1 MPLVTRVLTDDF
13 DLPGP
18 SFTVETP
25 GSTSQMTSPY
35 PSPANEVPSS
45 FSAATPHFDLA
56 YPPSE
61 LQSTPLAQS
70 SGSSGSPTSSHNP
83 DTNKSVVSIQ
93 ARYPGTE
100 LIQQNETS
108 PTFPPSRSPVLDDR
122 IQIALRQYNAA
133 DLQQLFTALVNQQG
147 LPTDQMDLDSLQQG
161 LQQQQNQLPPS
172 PPSSQSLAPFNFLL
186 SPQLPSQSS
195 PGLSDVNGLISFDGV
210 PYLEQW
216 KQASDIEQEV
226 DHIATGIDSLIQDL
240 GIDPVVIA
248 NAETN
253 QANGGEL
260 DTSMLNTTSL
270 PAISDSVSNDDL
282 FNSFF
287 NPFPSPGSALDSNT
301 TGMGGGT
308 AMDVGST
315 NPVSSF
321 KGLPPPAAPPTIAA
335 KPASAESIKT
345 TGGPGVNTRAQK
357 RKSDA
362 GGEVI
367 KTPSNPKIKKRKDK

>member
-1 MPLVTRVLTDDF
+1 
-13 DLPGP
+13 
-18 SFTVETP
+18 
-25 GSTSQMTSPY
+25 
-35 PSPANEVPSS
+35 
-45 FSAATPHFDLA
+45 
-56 YPPSE
+56 
-61 LQSTPLAQS
+61 
-70 SGSSGSPTSSHNP
+70 
-83 DTNKSVVSIQ
+83 
-93 ARYPGTE
+93 
-100 LIQQNETS
+100 
-108 PTFPPSRSPVLDDR
+108 
-122 IQIALRQYNAA
+122 
-133 DLQQLFTALVNQQG
+133 
-147 LPTDQMDLDSLQQG
+147 MDLDSLQQG

-172 PPSSQSLAPFNFLL
+172 SPSSQSLAPFNFLL

-195 PGLSDVNGLISFDGV
+195 PGLSDANGLISFDGV

-270 PAISDSVSNDDL
+270 PAISDSVSNDEL

-301 TGMGGGT
+301 TGLMGGGT

-367 KTPSNPKIKKRKDK
+367 KTPSNPKIKRRKDK